1 MNPIKIQEYKEY
13 KQIQKQ
19 TGKEF
24 QWHEFLKLNKSQ
36 YLNFRVSVFTTQPIK
51 YVSLLDLRIDLL
63 QNDFRNRAA
72 SRLSRGEPISH
83 QQKGKV
89 EAVIKDVSI

>member
-36 YLNFRVSVFTTQPIK
+36 YLNFRVSVFTTHKICQ
-51 YVSLLDLRIDLL
+51 
-63 QNDFRNRAA
+63 FT
-72 SRLSRGEPISH
+72 
-83 QQKGKV
+83 
-89 EAVIKDVSI
+89 